1 MRRHLDAKLLFPAV
15 MLVLAGLIR
24 LSISSPIIAI
34 GAIGAV
40 TYSIILAKAGLW
52 RTMVGTSILISVL
65 RSGPPSSLLGEGA
78 WYALQFA
85 PILIAWLALLSN
97 KPDQV
102 RRSDRNVILCLA
114 LFAVAALATNLT
126 SLAPS
131 STLPQSLLLAGM
143 SGFLAFTYTRRW
155 TSEDLLRGDVT
166 MVFVLVT
173 AIQLAGV
180 AAIFVGQ
187 SWPFDPDYG
196 RYRGLFS
203 NANYAGMMS
212 AIGIAVGL
220 YLLRVSRRGRPAI
233 VMSVAVLAVGLLM
246 SGSRGALV
254 ALGIGIVVLMLSRS
268 GRKVVIPLVSLVGV
282 GLIFAALIYPQIFD
296 ALDKFF
302 LRDSASPD
310 VTSGRL
316 DIYAGML
323 RLFQLTPFTGTGFRT
338 VEVLSPASSGLA
350 GHNIYLTVLTETGLF
365 GAFLFVGLVFAI
377 VVASRAGKTG
387 RPLLLVVVTV
397 AAAELTESSIYGW
410 GGPTAISAW
419 LLILAFA
426 ANGRFLKDK
435 PPFVDGLVPNESP
448 SEIVPK
454 RLLASSLG

>member
-1 MRRHLDAKLLFPAV
+1 MLFPAV
-15 MLVLAGLIR
+15 MLVLAGLIY
-24 LSISSPIIAI
+24 LSINSPIIAI
-34 GAIGAV
+34 GAIGAL
-40 TYSIILAKAGLW
+40 TYSIILAKTGLW
-52 RTMVGTSILISVL
+52 RTMMGTSILISVL
-65 RSGPPSSLLGEGA
+65 RSGPPGSLLSEGA
-78 WYALQFA
+78 WYVLQFG
-85 PILIAWLALLSN
+85 PILIAWLAILSK
-97 KPDQV
+97 KPDHL
-102 RRSDRNVILCLA
+102 RRSDRNVVLYLT

-131 STLPQSLLLAGM
+131 STLPQSLLLVGM

-155 TSEDLLRGDVT
+155 TSEDSLRGDVA
-166 MVFVLVT
+166 MVFVVVT

-180 AAIFVGQ
+180 APIFVGQ

-212 AIGIAVGL
+212 AIGIAVGI
-220 YLLRVSRRGRPAI
+220 YLLRVSRRGKLAVVI
-233 VMSVAVLAVGLLM
+233 SMAVLAVGMLM

-254 ALGIGIVVLMLSRS
+254 ALGTGIVVLMLSRS
-268 GRKVVIPLVSLVGV
+268 GRKVVVALVSLAGAGV
-282 GLIFAALIYPQIFD
+282 IFAALIYPQFFD

-302 LRDSASPD
+302 LRDAASAD
-310 VTSGRL
+310 ITSGRL
-316 DIYAGML
+316 DIYAAML
-323 RLFQLTPFTGTGFRT
+323 RLFQLSPFTGTGFRT

-365 GAFLFVGLVFAI
+365 GAFFFVCLAI
-377 VVASRAGKTG
+377 AVVSASGAGKAG

-435 PPFVDGLVPNESP
+435 PAFVDGLMPSKTP
-448 SEIVPK
+448 SEILPK
-454 RLLASSLG
+454 RLLASSRS